1 MKVVYDF
8 IVGQSTDYPIQVLC
22 NTMQVSRSSFYTYQT
37 GETYVQNDTRSE
49 RSVLVK
55 EMFNKHRRRYGSRR
69 IMKSLQQQN
78 VPIGRYQVRS
88 LMKEQGLKALQPK
101 SFVPKTTNSKHTL
114 GYAPNVLGEIGLPTA
129 PNSVYVG
136 DITYLPTTY
145 GQWLYLNVWIDLYSR
160 FVVGWKVDDNM
171 EDTLAIDSLNQAV
184 YKRRPTSG
192 LIVHSD
198 RAGQYAS
205 YNFKALFANTGYV
218 QSMSGVDN
226 PYDNAHAESFFSRF
240 KAELLEK
247 GAFQSKEDATTE
259 IFNYIEMYHNTERL
273 HSSIGYVPPATY
285 EKQYYDYIEA
295 GAKRIGLNV

>member
-8 IVGQSTDYPIQVLC
+8 IIGQSTDYPVQTLC
-22 NTMQVSRSSFYTYQT
+22 NAMQVSRSSFYTYQT
-37 GETYVQNDTRSE
+37 GETYVQNDTRSQ
-49 RSVLVK
+49 RSILVK
-55 EMFNKHRRRYGSRR
+55 ETFNKHRKRYGSRR
-69 IMKSLQQQN
+69 IMKSLHHQN
-78 VPIGRYQVRS
+78 VLIGRYQVRS

-114 GYAPNVLGEIGLPTA
+114 GYAPNVLGATGLPNA

-184 YKRRPTSG
+184 YKRRPPSG

-205 YNFKALFANTGYV
+205 YNFKALLAHTGSV
-218 QSMSGVDN
+218 QSMSGADN

-240 KAELLEK
+240 KAELLQK
-247 GAFQSKEDATTE
+247 GAFQSKEDAITE

-295 GAKRIGLNV
+295 ERNAMV

>member
-8 IVGQSTDYPIQVLC
+8 ISGQSSDYPVQTLC
-22 NTMQVSRSSFYTYQT
+22 NIMQVSRSSFYAYQT
-37 GETYVQNDTRSE
+37 GGTYVQNATRSV

-55 EMFNKHRRRYGSRR
+55 GLFNRHRKRYGSRR
-69 IMKSLQQQN
+69 IMKALQHQN

-88 LMKEQGLKALQPK
+88 LMKELGLKALQPK

-114 GYAPNVLGEIGLPTA
+114 GYAPNVLGKIGLPTA
-129 PNSVYVG
+129 PNRVYVG

-184 YKRRPTSG
+184 FKRTPPSG

-198 RAGQYAS
+198 RGGQYAS
-205 YNFKALFANTGYV
+205 YNFKGLFVHTGFV
-218 QSMSGVDN
+218 QSMSGADN

-240 KAELLEK
+240 KAELLQK
-247 GAFQSKEDATTE
+247 GAFQSKEDAITE

-273 HSSIGYVPPATY
+273 HSSIGYVPPAVY

-295 GAKRIGLNV
+295 ERNALV

>member
-8 IVGQSTDYPIQVLC
+8 IIGQSTDYPIQVLC

-88 LMKEQGLKALQPK
+88 LMKEQGLKAIQPK
-101 SFVPKTTNSKHTL
+101 SFVPKTTNSNHTL
-114 GYAPNVLGEIGLPTA
+114 GYAPNVLGEIGLPSA

-205 YNFKALFANTGYV
+205 HNFKALFANTGYV
-218 QSMSGVDN
+218 QSMSGADN

-240 KAELLEK
+240 KAELLQK

-295 GAKRIGLNV
+295 ERNALV

>member
-1 MKVVYDF
+1 MKMVYDF
-8 IVGQSTDYPIQVLC
+8 IIGQSTNYHVQILC
-22 NTMQVSRSSFYTYQT
+22 NAMQVSRSSFYTYQS
-37 GETYVQNDTRSE
+37 GETYVQNDTRRE
-49 RSVLVK
+49 RSVMVK
-55 EMFNKHRRRYGSRR
+55 EIFNKHRKRYGSRR
-69 IMKSLQQQN
+69 IMKSLQHQN

-88 LMKEQGLKALQPK
+88 LMKEQSLKALQPK

-114 GYAPNVLGEIGLPTA
+114 GYAPNVLGEIGLPSA

-145 GQWLYLNVWIDLYSR
+145 GPWLYLNVWIDLYSR
-160 FVVGWKVDDNM
+160 LVVGWKVDDNM

-198 RAGQYAS
+198 RGGQYAS
-205 YNFKALFANTGYV
+205 HNFKALFANTGYI
-218 QSMSGVDN
+218 QSMSGADN

-240 KAELLEK
+240 KAELLQK
-247 GAFQSKEDATTE
+247 GAFQSKEDAITE

-273 HSSIGYVPPATY
+273 HSSLGYVPPATY
-285 EKQYYDYIEA
+285 EKQYYEYIKAERDA
-295 GAKRIGLNV
+295 LV

>member
-8 IVGQSTDYPIQVLC
+8 IIGQSTDYPIQTLC
-22 NTMQVSRSSFYTYQT
+22 NTMKVSRSAFYSYQT
-37 GETYVQNDTRSE
+37 ARTYVQNDTRSD
-49 RSVLVK
+49 RSALVK
-55 EMFNKHRRRYGSRR
+55 EMFNKHRKRYGSRR
-69 IMKSLQQQN
+69 IMKALQNQN
-78 VPIGRYQVRS
+78 VSIGRYQVRS
-88 LMKEQGLKALQPK
+88 LMKEQGMKALQPK

-114 GYAPNVLGEIGLPTA
+114 GYAPNVLGEIGFPCA
-129 PNSVYVG
+129 PNSVFVG

-171 EDTLAIDSLNQAV
+171 GENLAIDSLNQAV
-184 YKRRPTSG
+184 YKRTPAPG

-205 YNFKALFANTGYV
+205 HNFKALLAHSGCV
-218 QSMSGVDN
+218 QSMSGADN

-240 KAELLEK
+240 KAELLQK
-247 GAFQSKEDATTE
+247 GAFQSKEDAITE
-259 IFNYIEMYHNTERL
+259 IFDYIEMYHNTERL

-285 EKQYYDYIEA
+285 ETQYYDYIEA
-295 GAKRIGLNV
+295 ERNALV

>member
-1 MKVVYDF
+1 MKMVYDF
-8 IVGQSTDYPIQVLC
+8 IIGQSTDYPVQILC
-22 NTMQVSRSSFYTYQT
+22 SAMQVSRSSLYAYQT
-37 GETYVQNDTRSE
+37 GETYVQNDTRSQ

-55 EMFNKHRRRYGSRR
+55 EIFNKHRKRYGSRR
-69 IMKSLQQQN
+69 IMKSLHYQN

-114 GYAPNVLGEIGLPTA
+114 GYAPNVLGEIGLPSA
-129 PNSVYVG
+129 PNTVYVG

-171 EDTLAIDSLNQAV
+171 EDTLAIDSFNQAV
-184 YKRRPTSG
+184 YKRRPPSG

-205 YNFKALFANTGYV
+205 YNFKALFAYTGYV
-218 QSMSGVDN
+218 QSMSGADN

-240 KAELLEK
+240 KAELLQK
-247 GAFQSKEDATTE
+247 GAFQSKEDAITE

-285 EKQYYDYIEA
+285 EKEYYEYIEA
-295 GAKRIGLNV
+295 ERNALA

>member
-1 MKVVYDF
+1 MKMVYDF
-8 IVGQSTDYPIQVLC
+8 IIGQSTDYPIQTLC
-22 NTMQVSRSSFYTYQT
+22 TTMQVRRSSFYAYQI
-37 GETYVQNDTRSE
+37 GELYAQTDTRRD

-55 EMFNKHRRRYGSRR
+55 EMFNKHRKRYGSRR
-69 IMKSLQQQN
+69 IMKALQLQN
-78 VPIGRYQVRS
+78 VCIGRYQVRS
-88 LMKEQGLKALQPK
+88 LMKEQGLRAIQPR

-114 GYAPNVLGEIGLPTA
+114 GYAPNILGKVGLPSA

-136 DITYLPTTY
+136 DITYLPTTC
-145 GQWLYLNVWIDLYSR
+145 GRWLYLNVWIDLYSR
-160 FVVGWKVDDNM
+160 LVVGWKVDDNM

-184 YKRRPTSG
+184 DKRRPSPG

-205 YNFKALFANTGYV
+205 YNFKAFFAHTGYV
-218 QSMSGVDN
+218 QSMSGADN

-240 KAELLEK
+240 KAELVQK

-273 HSSIGYVPPATY
+273 HSSIGYVSPATF
-285 EKQYYDYIEA
+285 EKQYYDDIETERNA
-295 GAKRIGLNV
+295 LI

>member
-8 IVGQSTDYPIQVLC
+8 IIGQSTDYPVQTLC
-22 NTMQVSRSSFYTYQT
+22 NAMQVSRSSFYTYQT
-37 GETYVQNDTRSE
+37 GETYVQNGTRSE

-55 EMFNKHRRRYGSRR
+55 ELFNKHRKRYGSRR
-69 IMKSLQQQN
+69 IMKSLQHQN
-78 VPIGRYQVRS
+78 IPIGRYQVRS

-114 GYAPNVLGEIGLPTA
+114 GYAPNVLGEIGAPSA

-184 YKRRPTSG
+184 YKRRPTPG

-205 YNFKALFANTGYV
+205 YKFKALFANTGYI
-218 QSMSGVDN
+218 QSMSGADN

-240 KAELLEK
+240 KAELLQK

-273 HSSIGYVPPATY
+273 HSSIGYLPPATY

-295 GAKRIGLNV
+295 ERNALV

>member
-8 IVGQSTDYPIQVLC
+8 IIGQSTDYPVQVLC

-37 GETYVQNDTRSE
+37 GETYVQNDTRKE

-55 EMFNKHRRRYGSRR
+55 KMFSKHRKRYGSRR
-69 IMKSLQQQN
+69 IMKSLQHQN

-114 GYAPNVLGEIGLPTA
+114 GYAPNVLGETGLPCA

-171 EDTLAIDSLNQAV
+171 EEALAIDSLNQAV
-184 YKRRPTSG
+184 YKRTPPPG

-205 YNFKALFANTGYV
+205 HNFKALFAHSGYV
-218 QSMSGVDN
+218 QSMSGADN

-240 KAELLEK
+240 KAELLQK
-247 GAFQSKEDATTE
+247 GAFQSKEDAITE

-273 HSSIGYVPPATY
+273 HSSLGYVPPASY

-295 GAKRIGLNV
+295 ERNALV

>member
-8 IVGQSTDYPIQVLC
+8 IIGQSTDYPIQTLC
-22 NTMQVSRSSFYTYQT
+22 STMQVSRSSFYTYQT
-37 GETYVQNDTRSE
+37 GETYVQNDTRSD
-49 RSVLVK
+49 RSILVK
-55 EMFNKHRRRYGSRR
+55 EMFNKHRKRYGSRR
-69 IMKSLQQQN
+69 IMKSLQLQN

-114 GYAPNVLGEIGLPTA
+114 GYAPNVLGEIGLPCA

-184 YKRRPTSG
+184 DKRTPPSG

-205 YNFKALFANTGYV
+205 YNFKALFAYSGYV
-218 QSMSGVDN
+218 QSMSGADN

-240 KAELLEK
+240 KAELLQK
-247 GAFQSKEDATTE
+247 GAFQSKEDAITE

-295 GAKRIGLNV
+295 ERNALVKC